1 MVVGVQIVWQ
11 VSVIMS
17 SVVSSSHIIISSYH
31 RNLLSLLSLQ
41 ALAWYGRHIDPNF
54 VYHLTCGTVDS
65 ETSRKVFVYFEQLT
79 HGLAVYAGL
88 VTVARLG
95 SLVGPLLYLLL
106 GMGLLAPLVYS
117 VIVLLLDLYISH
129 SVRVLPGTLIGLAS
143 FKMVI
148 LNLVPLG
155 LLLCWILTH
164 CDCCFSSKKR
174 RTSRE
179 VASSLITAVLVIFH
193 MAAIAQFVVYVI
205 QKTVTV
211 TELKLELIDVDIGL
225 TEATYLLAALALPWA
240 WVLGLLIPLSDNNQ
254 SLDMNLKLAK
264 QNKQRN
270 VIRKPS
276 HTNESHV
283 GTPPTSPMK
292 FSPSVT
298 SSPSVHTMEAA
309 SVLRDPGTRGERT
322 PEKRRSYLEA
332 VSSSDIHLLEAAP
345 PRQARSEEPLWL
357 PTGKPIEL

>member
-1 MVVGVQIVWQ
+1 MKRAKREFSNKTDTW
-11 VSVIMS
+11 SKLTS
-17 SVVSSSHIIISSYH
+17 P
-31 RNLLSLLSLQ
+31 NLQ

-65 ETSRKVFVYFEQLT
+65 ETSRKVFVYFENLS
-79 HGLAVYAGL
+79 HGLAVYSGL

-117 VIVLLLDLYISH
+117 VIVLLLDLYIGP
-129 SVRVLPGTLIGLAS
+129 SVRVLPGTLIGLSS
-143 FKMVI
+143 FKMVL

-155 LLLCWILTH
+155 LLLCWIFTH
-164 CDCCFSSKKR
+164 CECCSSSKR
-174 RTSRE
+174 RSSRE

-193 MAAIAQFVVYVI
+193 LTAIAQFVVYVI
-205 QKTVTV
+205 QKTVTD
-211 TELKLELIDVDIGL
+211 TELLLELIDVDIGL
-225 TEATYLLAALALPWA
+225 TEASYLLAALALPWA
-240 WVLGLLIPLSDNNQ
+240 WILGLLIRLKDNNQ
-254 SLDMNLKLAK
+254 HLDMNLKLAK

-270 VIRKPS
+270 VIRKLS
-276 HTNESHV
+276 HPNESHV

-298 SSPSVHTMEAA
+298 SSPSVHTLEAA
-309 SVLRDPGTRGERT
+309 SVLRDPASRGERT

-357 PTGKPIEL
+357 PTTGKPIEL